1 MQEQEKWLV
10 ELQDAHSQIQPEWW
24 YGWSWTRSEEKLIDA
39 LHDKLR
45 DMPTVNDT
53 GDIVTIE
60 AFWDCECDYPDHI
73 HYKRDTLYCDKCK
86 SYEDEMPDSRLI
98 EVLDLLFIEKEEN

>member
-39 LHDKLR
+39 
-45 DMPTVNDT
+45 
-53 GDIVTIE
+53 
-60 AFWDCECDYPDHI
+60 
-73 HYKRDTLYCDKCK
+73 
-86 SYEDEMPDSRLI
+86 
-98 EVLDLLFIEKEEN
+98 